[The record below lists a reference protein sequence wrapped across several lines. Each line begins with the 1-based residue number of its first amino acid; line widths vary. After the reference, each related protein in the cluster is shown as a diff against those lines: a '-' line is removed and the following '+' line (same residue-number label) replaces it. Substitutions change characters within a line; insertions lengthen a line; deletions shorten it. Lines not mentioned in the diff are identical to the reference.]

1 VAQWLPSSVAAAILE
16 ETLMASVEPKLGV
29 ALSGGGH
36 RAAFFHVGV
45 LAKLAEL
52 GLLRRVEVISTV
64 SGGSIV
70 GALYYLHVKNLLED
84 KPDKEITD
92 ADYVDVVRTVERE
105 YREAAATNVRGSAL
119 ANLVANL
126 KMVKP
131 TYSRTDRAGEIYEAR
146 FYARAWR
153 GRPKR
158 DGRIAMRDLLIQP
171 HGHTKP
177 FNPDT
182 DNQTRQARVPILL
195 LEATTLNT
203 GHNWRFEAMYMGEPP
218 RQQSNDAA
226 IRADVDKNVI
236 LERTRW
242 TDLSPAC
249 QNFPLGAAVVA
260 SACFP
265 GGFPPM
271 QIPGLFGGDM
281 LVKLVDGGVHDNQGI
296 EGLRDRDCTHLI
308 ISDGSGQMPDK
319 VQPSVRLPAVLG
331 RIVSIYGDAEREQRL
346 LDAHERPDNTAFMHL
361 QTGLPAVRRTPTPG
375 EEEDTVAQTAAPET
389 SEFGV
394 HFKVQRALANIRTD
408 LDAFCDTEAFALM
421 ADAYQLTGRVVPGRA
436 GIARLGKPGSEV
448 GWPFDAVSDFLGA
461 AKPDPRFLKVLQVGK
476 ERFLKPARM
485 TPYLFAIANVLTGL
499 LLAAVAVGGWLLLTP
514 HGTSLYVAGLAVVA
528 AGAIYVGSDMPYV
541 KRVAVIVFDIVIPA
555 LLAIP
560 LALVAALQLA
570 AGKRWCSLGRTNRLG
585 SAAAGVPVHQ
595 PNQEPP

>member
-1 VAQWLPSSVAAAILE
+1 
-16 ETLMASVEPKLGV
+16 MASVEPKLGL

-36 RAAFFHVGV
+36 RAAFFHVGA

-84 KPDKEITD
+84 KPDEEITD
-92 ADYVDVVRTVERE
+92 VDYIDVVRKVERE

-119 ANLVANL
+119 ANPLANF
-126 KMVKP
+126 KMVRP
-131 TYSRTDRAGEIYEAR
+131 TYSRTDRAGEIYEER

-171 HGHTKP
+171 HGHPEP

-182 DNQTRQARVPILL
+182 GNQTRRARVPILL

-218 RQQSNDAA
+218 RQQSTDSA
-226 IRADVDKNVI
+226 IRADIDKNVI
-236 LERTRW
+236 LERSRW
-242 TDLSPAC
+242 TDLEPAC

-308 ISDGSGQMPDK
+308 ISDGSGQMPDR
-319 VQPSVRLPAVLG
+319 VQPSVRLPAVFS

-346 LDAHERPDNTAFMHL
+346 LDAHDRPDNTAFMHL
-361 QTGLPAVRRTPTPG
+361 QTGLPAVTRAPTVG
-375 EEEDTVAQTAAPET
+375 EKKEDTYTQTAPPET
-389 SEFGV
+389 REFGV
-394 HFKVQRALANIRTD
+394 HLKVQSALANIRTD

-421 ADAYQLTGRVVPGRA
+421 ADAYQLTGRIVPGRD
-436 GIARLGKPGSEV
+436 GIAKLGKPGSQV
-448 GWPFDAVSDFLGA
+448 DWPFNVVSDLLGA
-461 AKPDPRFLKVLQVGK
+461 PRPDPRFLKVLEVGK

-485 TPYLFAIANVLTGL
+485 TPYLFAIANALTGL
-499 LLAAVAVGGWLLLTP
+499 LLAAAAVGGWLLLTP
-514 HGTSLYVAGLAVVA
+514 HGTGLYVAGLAVVA
-528 AGAIYVGSDMPYV
+528 AGAIYVSSDKPYL
-541 KRVAVIVFDIVIPA
+541 KRVAVFVFDIVMPA

-560 LALVAALQLA
+560 LVLVAALQLG
-570 AGKRWCSLGRTNRLG
+570 AGKRWCSLGSANRLG
-585 SAAAGVPVHQ
+585 SAATKQ
-595 PNQEPP
+595 P